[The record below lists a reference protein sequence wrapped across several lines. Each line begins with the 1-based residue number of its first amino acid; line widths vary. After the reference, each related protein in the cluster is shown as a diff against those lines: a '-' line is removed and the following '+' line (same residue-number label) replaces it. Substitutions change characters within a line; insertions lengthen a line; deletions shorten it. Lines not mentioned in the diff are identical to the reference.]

1 MPLNPA
7 QSAMLLA
14 RLPAASQRAI
24 ELLAKTRGKT
34 PQEVFAECLK
44 EYIAGRIP
52 PVDVSAALSGTRSV
66 MFNMGYAF
74 GRVRSLARN
83 WSEGRKG

>member
-1 MPLNPA
+1 MPINPA
-7 QSAMLLA
+7 QLAMLLA
-14 RLPAASQRAI
+14 KLPAASQQAI
-24 ELLAKTRGKT
+24 HLLAKTRGKT
-34 PQEVFAECLK
+34 PQEVLAECLK
-44 EYIAGRIP
+44 EYIAGRVP
-52 PVDVSAALSGTRSV
+52 PVDVSAALSATRGV